1 MWNSI
6 FFSNL
11 FLFKLH
17 VKDKLQKEDVCMV
30 VYATWE
36 QMTLQEY
43 FINGKNF
50 DSKSRIFFN
59 LFFLGKRAEVFSA
72 GKRGHLHFMR
82 DCIVKKKDVK

>member
-59 LFFLGKRAEVFSA
+59 LFFLEQKSFQ
-72 GKRGHLHFMR
+72 L
-82 DCIVKKKDVK
+82 VKGDIYISWETVL